1 MKTKNQIKKRFIKNV
16 AIFLDSRE
24 KILNSFKSKIF
35 PITNLGK
42 TPTPEPNT
50 DPTVFDAP
58 KQQKHKLRKVKQVSI
73 KIV

>member
-24 KILNSFKSKIF
+24 KILNSFKTKIF

-58 KQQKHKLRKVKQVSI
+58 KPTKAQTKKSKTSLH
-73 KIV
+73 

>member
-1 MKTKNQIKKRFIKNV
+1 MKTKNQIKKPFIKNV
-16 AIFLDSRE
+16 AIFLDARE
-24 KILNSFKSKIF
+24 KILNSFKSKRF

-58 KQQKHKLRKVKQVSI
+58 KPTKAQTKKSKTNLH
-73 KIV
+73 